1 MPQSKIPNDAV
12 KIPKWRDSEEY
23 FWFYWSMQMNKS
35 MICSGHIW
43 PVVESLQLPFC
54 RRLSNSSKQACHP
67 SCADQPV
74 FQTLRPCSS
83 KVKALGSTLRSQ
95 GIDHK
100 FPNFF
105 WFPGNF
111 QCFSN
116 FFIVSTKPKIMS
128 NGSWAMFFKLLDSNN
143 LLSISVQEL
152 RRHLNNM
159 HTLKKKVILLFQFS
173 SVTQSCPTLCS

>member
-1 MPQSKIPNDAV
+1 M
-12 KIPKWRDSEEY
+12 KIPKWRDREEY
-23 FWFYWSMQMNKS
+23 FWFYWSMQINKS

-67 SCADQPV
+67 SRADQPV
-74 FQTLRPCSS
+74 FQTSRPCSS
-83 KVKALGSTLRSQ
+83 KGESPGVNAAESRYRSEVPQ
-95 GIDHK
+95 
-100 FPNFF
+100 FF

-111 QCFSN
+111 QCFGN

-152 RRHLNNM
+152 RSHLKNNM
-159 HTLKKKVILLFQFS
+159 HTLKKKVIFLFQFS
-173 SVTQSCPTLCS
+173 SVTQPYLTLCS